1 MATIIKKIKKGKPY
15 YYAVESGR
23 VNGKP
28 RIIWQKYLGS
38 VKKIIKN
45 AQNTQ
50 PPEPQEAIIF
60 QYGGTAALWS
70 ITQQLGLI
78 ELINQHAPKRVQG
91 PTIGHYM
98 ILAAIN
104 RALKPKSKAQIGQ
117 WYQQTTLQELWR
129 MPASAFTSQRFWDH
143 MEELDEARLAAI
155 EENIT
160 RHVVDNYDID
170 LDCLLYDTT
179 NFFTWIDTF
188 NDRCDLPQ
196 RGKSKVGRNNLRQVS
211 LALLVSRDS
220 RIPLFHQVYPGNR
233 NDYSHFQTIA
243 DRLADIC
250 RGLKEH
256 CSDITFVFDKGN
268 NSQQGMDAAKAYKL
282 RFVGSLIP
290 SHYPEL
296 IDIPA
301 DRFSELESDQ
311 WTGLRACRTEAEV
324 FGQMRTVVI
333 TYSEQFFCQQYAAIS
348 RELNKAVQALSALA
362 QRLSRWQQGKM
373 KGRKPTV
380 QSVKKQA
387 ADILSHQHMKKI
399 IRVEIQENERCC
411 HFAAIFQRKFKF
423 MN

>member
-1 MATIIKKIKKGKPY
+1 
-15 YYAVESGR
+15 
-23 VNGKP
+23 
-28 RIIWQKYLGS
+28 
-38 VKKIIKN
+38 
-45 AQNTQ
+45 
-50 PPEPQEAIIF
+50 
-60 QYGGTAALWS
+60 
-70 ITQQLGLI
+70 
-78 ELINQHAPKRVQG
+78 
-91 PTIGHYM
+91 
-98 ILAAIN
+98 
-104 RALKPKSKAQIGQ
+104 
-117 WYQQTTLQELWR
+117 
-129 MPASAFTSQRFWDH
+129 
-143 MEELDEARLAAI
+143 
-155 EENIT
+155 
-160 RHVVDNYDID
+160 
-170 LDCLLYDTT
+170 
-179 NFFTWIDTF
+179 
-188 NDRCDLPQ
+188 
-196 RGKSKVGRNNLRQVS
+196 
-211 LALLVSRDS
+211 
-220 RIPLFHQVYPGNR
+220 
-233 NDYSHFQTIA
+233 
-243 DRLADIC
+243 
-250 RGLKEH
+250 
-256 CSDITFVFDKGN
+256 
-268 NSQQGMDAAKAYKL
+268 MDAAKAYKL